1 MQWRNYRFINGLL
14 VLASIVG
21 MSFALYLEHVK
32 GLDPCP
38 LCVFQ
43 RVGLMAMGIF
53 ALIAFLHNPASN
65 LMKRMFAFLHNPASN
80 LMKRMYA
87 LLATLSIGWSVGVAA
102 RHVWLQTLPPDQVPS
117 CGPGLNYL
125 IDALPLKTVLN
136 EVLTGSGEC
145 AAIDWTFLGQSL
157 PVWSLVFFSVLLL
170 ICLWQ
175 LFRTY
180 PVAKKAY
187 KK

>member
-53 ALIAFLHNPASN
+53 ALI
-65 LMKRMFAFLHNPASN
+65 AFLHNPASN

-175 LFRTY
+175 HFRTY

>member
-53 ALIAFLHNPASN
+53 ALI
-65 LMKRMFAFLHNPASN
+65 AFLHNPASN

-157 PVWSLVFFSVLLL
+157 PVWSLVFFSV
-170 ICLWQ
+170 
-175 LFRTY
+175 
-180 PVAKKAY
+180 
-187 KK
+187 

>member
-53 ALIAFLHNPASN
+53 ALI
-65 LMKRMFAFLHNPASN
+65 AFLHNPASN

-180 PVAKKAY
+180 PLSLIHI
-187 KK
+187 

>member
-65 LMKRMFAFLHNPASN
+65 LMKRM
-80 LMKRMYA
+80 YA

-102 RHVWLQTLPPDQVPS
+102 RHVWLQTCLLYTSPS
-117 CGPGLNYL
+117 PR
-125 IDALPLKTVLN
+125 D
-136 EVLTGSGEC
+136 
-145 AAIDWTFLGQSL
+145 
-157 PVWSLVFFSVLLL
+157 
-170 ICLWQ
+170 
-175 LFRTY
+175 
-180 PVAKKAY
+180 
-187 KK
+187 

>member
-14 VLASIVG
+14 VLTSIVG

-53 ALIAFLHNPASN
+53 ALI
-65 LMKRMFAFLHNPASN
+65 AFLHNPASN

-125 IDALPLKTVLN
+125 IDALPLKTVLS

>member
-53 ALIAFLHNPASN
+53 ALIAFL
-65 LMKRMFAFLHNPASN
+65 F
-80 LMKRMYA
+80 
-87 LLATLSIGWSVGVAA
+87 V
-102 RHVWLQTLPPDQVPS
+102 LQEN
-117 CGPGLNYL
+117 G
-125 IDALPLKTVLN
+125 
-136 EVLTGSGEC
+136 
-145 AAIDWTFLGQSL
+145 
-157 PVWSLVFFSVLLL
+157 
-170 ICLWQ
+170 ICKQ
-175 LFRTY
+175 
-180 PVAKKAY
+180 
-187 KK
+187 

>member
-65 LMKRMFAFLHNPASN
+65 LMKRM
-80 LMKRMYA
+80 YA

-125 IDALPLKTVLN
+125 IDALPLKTVLS

-145 AAIDWTFLGQSL
+145 AAIDWTFWGNRYLSGR
-157 PVWSLVFFSVLLL
+157 WFSLV
-170 ICLWQ
+170 C
-175 LFRTY
+175 Y
-180 PVAKKAY
+180 C
-187 KK
+187 